1 MGREL
6 FVGWVPACFK
16 PIFVLCPP
24 RESLPFIKIE
34 LNVLPV
40 IAIVGRPNV
49 GKSTLFNCLTKSRD
63 ALVADLPGLTRD
75 RLYGEGRLGD
85 RPYLVVDTGGIG
97 EPEVAMDNLM
107 AGQTERA
114 IQEADQILFLV
125 DARSGL
131 TSADQTIAQSLRETS
146 KPVCLVVNKVDGLNA
161 DVVTSEFYSLGFG
174 KPYPISTAHGHG
186 VTSLIETVLEKLPL
200 EEIPAEAS
208 EERGVRIAIV
218 GRPNVGKSTLINRML
233 GEERVVVYDQPG
245 TTRDSIAIPF
255 ERHGKH
261 YVLIDTAG
269 VRKRRHIT
277 ETVEKFSVI
286 KTLQAIESCNVAVL
300 VIDAQE
306 GITDQDL
313 HMLGFVMDAG
323 KAIIIVVNKWDG
335 LPQDQRETIH
345 RELSRRLVFIDYA
358 EIKFISAL
366 HGTGVGE
373 LYPLIEEAYASAT
386 RPLVTSEL
394 TRILEQAI
402 ATHQPPLVQGRRI
415 KLRYAHAG
423 GHNPPYIIIH
433 GKQTRSLPDS
443 YRRYLESFYRKALH
457 LVGTPVRIEFRDSVN
472 PYLKE

>member
-1 MGREL
+1 M
-6 FVGWVPACFK
+6 
-16 PIFVLCPP
+16 
-24 RESLPFIKIE
+24 
-34 LNVLPV
+34 LPV

-63 ALVADLPGLTRD
+63 ALVADWPGLTRD
-75 RLYGEGRLGD
+75 RLYGEGRLGN
-85 RPYLVVDTGGIG
+85 RSYIVVDTGGVG
-97 EPEVAMDNLM
+97 EQEVAIDNLM

-114 IQEADQILFLV
+114 IQEADHILFLV

-131 TSADQTIAQSLRETS
+131 TAGDLSIAQSLRES
-146 KPVCLVVNKVDGLNA
+146 GKPVSLVVNKVDGLNSA
-161 DVVTSEFYSLGFG
+161 IVTSEFYALGLG
-174 KPYPISTAHGHG
+174 EPYPIASAHGHG
-186 VTSLIETVLEKLPL
+186 VTSMIEAVLEKFSSP
-200 EEIPAEAS
+200 EIETEVSKVP
-208 EERGVRIAIV
+208 GIRIAIA

-245 TTRDSIAIPF
+245 TTRDSIEIPF
-255 ERHGKH
+255 ERFGKH

-277 ETVEKFSVI
+277 EVVEKFSVI
-286 KTLQAIESCNVAVL
+286 KTLQAIESCNVAIL
-300 VIDAQE
+300 VIDARE
-306 GITDQDL
+306 GITEQDL
-313 HMLGFVMDAG
+313 HLLGFVLDAG
-323 KAIIIVVNKWDG
+323 KAIIIAVNKWDG
-335 LPQDQRETIH
+335 LSQDQRDTVH
-345 RELSRRLVFIDYA
+345 RELSRRLVFIDFA

-373 LYPLIEEAYASAT
+373 LYPLIEDAYASAT
-386 RPLVTSEL
+386 QPLITSEL
-394 TRILEQAI
+394 TRILEQAV

-423 GHNPPYIIIH
+423 GHNPPFIIIH

-472 PYLKE
+472 PYLKD